1 MHIKKFTH
9 KAIYGQNRELFGLIG
24 EFCACPATR
33 DALGGMI
40 SSRPGQ
46 VWYVA
51 LQGPTVYAFGS
62 IRIRGASGVLR
73 HLYSPLN
80 HNEAWEAVLRH
91 CIEHAR
97 RSNVRLIRLT
107 DYLAME
113 SRYAQLGFVPSGA
126 PRGRVMQYALQLE
139 PTYVYITEPVS

>member
-1 MHIKKFTH
+1 MQIMKFTH
-9 KAIYGQNRELFGLIG
+9 SSKREQNIELFGLIG
-24 EFCACPATR
+24 EFCACEVTR
-33 DALGGMI
+33 RALSCSI

-51 LQGPTVYAFGS
+51 VEDVAVYAFGS
-62 IRIRGASGVLR
+62 IRLQGKCGLLR
-73 HLYSPLN
+73 HLYSPAH

-97 RSNVRLIRLT
+97 RWDACSVRLT

-113 SRYAQLGFVPSGA
+113 NRYAQVGFIPFGN
-126 PRGRVMQYALQLE
+126 PRGRFTQYVLRLE
-139 PTYVYITEPVS
+139 PAYAATAMA